1 MTRRAVGPD
10 ARLVKY
16 IVKIWV
22 VSSVGRGTGAEG
34 SQSMALVGSERHEA
48 NAEWPEEQLAQPLGW

>member
-1 MTRRAVGPD
+1 MAGRTVGP
-10 ARLVKY
+10 AIRLVKY
-16 IVKIWV
+16 IVKIRV

-34 SQSMALVGSERHEA
+34 SQSIALADSERHEA

>member
-1 MTRRAVGPD
+1 MWLDIRQGAN
-10 ARLVKY
+10 LVKTLAF
-16 IVKIWV
+16 IWV

-34 SQSMALVGSERHEA
+34 SQSIALADSERHEA